1 MTDQENALLVGG
13 PASGLRV
20 TVNGRPRM
28 LLVTYPCAVDETAV
42 AAVRVDALHVYR
54 LDPDPADGPP
64 RYGYDP
70 ASP

>member
-1 MTDQENALLVGG
+1 MTVQESATLVGG

-20 TVNGRPRM
+20 TVTGRPRM
-28 LLVTYPCAVDETAV
+28 LIVTYPCAVDATDT
-42 AAVRVDALHVYR
+42 AVRVDAMHVYR
-54 LDPDPADGPP
+54 LDPHAPDGPP